1 LELDFFKIPVKITSL
16 HLIQK
21 KRWAMQKLLIITII
35 VFLTGCTVGGK
46 TSPQLPIAENKHI
59 DHKYKG
65 DYSTERIRGMWFM
78 CHNTSQRRQSFPDP
92 KLHAIY
98 CDCFLNETR
107 STISSAELKVLTQ
120 EQLPVFFTVIAQK
133 CRKSMFELK
142 DSLKV

>member
-1 LELDFFKIPVKITSL
+1 
-16 HLIQK
+16 
-21 KRWAMQKLLIITII
+21 MQKLLIITII

-46 TSPQLPIAENKHI
+46 TSPQLPIAEDKHI

-98 CDCFLNETR
+98 CDCFLNEIR
-107 STISSAELKVLTQ
+107 EIASYAEIKDMTPK
-120 EQLPVFFTVIAQK
+120 ELPTFFTIIAQK
-133 CRKSMFELK
+133 CRKGLP
-142 DSLKV
+142 SLKPSMNVLK